1 MEVDFNSVRA
11 KKITSQLVEITF
23 NYNLFDYPM
32 KPAET
37 SISLNNG
44 KWLLDKGINEA
55 ID

>member
-1 MEVDFNSVRA
+1 MTWRL
-11 KKITSQLVEITF
+11 TSIVLGLVEITF

-37 SISLNNG
+37 SISLHNG
-44 KWLLDKGINEA
+44 KWLLDKGVYEA

>member
-11 KKITSQLVEITF
+11 KKKTSQLVEITF

-37 SISLNNG
+37 SISLHNG
-44 KWLLDKGINEA
+44 KWLLDKGVYEA